1 MTEEKLTVEDLQ
13 NLRVAL
19 ILSLGNPDIRDMP
32 NIEFQLKL
40 LHTKIDRLYQRE
52 ATRLDK

>member
-13 NLRVAL
+13 NLRLAL

-40 LHTKIDRLYQRE
+40 LHTKIDRMYQRE
-52 ATRLDK
+52 ASRLNK